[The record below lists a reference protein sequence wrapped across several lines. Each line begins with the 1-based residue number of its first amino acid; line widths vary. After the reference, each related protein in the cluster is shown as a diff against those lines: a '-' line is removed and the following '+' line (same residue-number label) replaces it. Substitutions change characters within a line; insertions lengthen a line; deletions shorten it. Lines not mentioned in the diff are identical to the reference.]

1 MTRSLYWYQGI
12 CLCKLRHFGGNLF
25 FYKHVLFVQKLYH
38 QLVLSTEELC
48 YSNQFII
55 IISEMKSD
63 FCVSVDFI
71 QKLDPLNSDFIQRV
85 FIMLWTN
92 ARAIWRILLIFQH
105 DHTSHVEF
113 VTCRRNKSSFFL
125 LKYRQGHVAILIL

>member
-12 CLCKLRHFGGNLF
+12 CLCKLRHFRVNLF

-71 QKLDPLNSDFIQRV
+71 QKLDPLNSDLIQRV
-85 FIMLWTN
+85 FIML
-92 ARAIWRILLIFQH
+92 
-105 DHTSHVEF
+105 
-113 VTCRRNKSSFFL
+113 
-125 LKYRQGHVAILIL
+125 